1 MVVKSK
7 EAAVVFR
14 GLISVEK
21 LSECGYESSRGA
33 RRERRYGSGNTTEKT
48 TMRELP

>member
-7 EAAVVFR
+7 EAAGVFR
-14 GLISVEK
+14 RMISIEI
-21 LSECGYESSRGA
+21 LSECEYESSRGA

>member
-14 GLISVEK
+14 RMISIEI
-21 LSECGYESSRGA
+21 LSECGYELSRGA
-33 RRERRYGSGNTTEKT
+33 RRERRYGSGKT